1 MKKINCLAILLLLTG
16 YLPAQERSTFRIK
29 DFYNKM
35 DTLIPMRDGVKLY
48 TVIYTPKNDSALYPV
63 LMERTPYSVS
73 PYGSNNFGYQPAPNT
88 DLLREGYILVLQD
101 VRGRFM
107 SEGKNLEVT
116 PHIANKKSSKEVD
129 ESSDTY
135 DTVDWLLKNI
145 KNNNGRVGLYG
156 ISYPGF
162 YATACLPGAH
172 PAIKAVSPQAPI
184 ADEFMGDDANHNG
197 AFFLLDNF
205 NFMNNFGKE
214 RTEPVKDYGNNIFNA
229 KIKDAYQFFLKLGP
243 VKNTNSSNYF
253 DNQSEIWNEYL
264 SHDTYDTYWK
274 ARNIRPH
281 LKDIRIPVMVVG
293 GWYDAEDLFGA
304 LQTYKAIEKQSKV
317 NNNRI
322 VMGPWTHGGWAT
334 GNWTKFATQSFGS
347 NTSKYFQDSLETAFF
362 NFYLKDKGNFA
373 AAEATMFETG
383 SNQWKHYTAWPPAE
397 TKPTAYYFAAG
408 GKLGEQK
415 PGDLKSFS
423 EYISDP
429 AKPVPYTNGIYG
441 RRNNEYMAE
450 DQRFAST
457 RPDVLVF
464 ETIELEEDL
473 TLAGPITADL
483 LVSITGTDADFIVK
497 LVDVYPDS
505 AITPRDAPRGTVM
518 AGMQVLVR
526 AEVMRGKFRNSFEKP
541 APFIPGKIERVKFDL
556 NDVAHV
562 FKKGH
567 KIMVQVQSSWF
578 PLVDRNP
585 QQFLSIPKAE
595 EKDFKKATIKI
606 FHEAANAS
614 SIVLPVLK

>member
-1 MKKINCLAILLLLTG
+1 MKKINCLALLLLLTG

-264 SHDTYDTYWK
+264 SHDSYDAYWK

-415 PGDLKSFS
+415 PGDLKSSS

-526 AEVMRGKFRNSFEKP
+526 AEVMRGKFRHSFEKP

>member
-526 AEVMRGKFRNSFEKP
+526 AEVMRGKFRHSFEKP